1 MVNNILKFINT
12 TEGYKTAIKN
22 YHWASPNMSTHQ
34 LFDEIASAVSDIQDE
49 VSEMFQGLEGQ
60 FDKNSLKPIPYDMK
74 DEKTFLNDLSQTVK
88 DLYNSVKDN
97 DKYIGIAS
105 ELESF
110 IGVIDKQKY
119 LLGIALHD
127 SKHIKMTQEELK
139 EFLYRSVTQVLKEA
153 QSQQS
158 HGMSVLVN
166 AVEQLNAGMHEI
178 ISEGRIALYDK
189 KLHALNEH
197 IQQIKRILTE
207 I

>member
-1 MVNNILKFINT
+1 MIDSILKFINT

-49 VSEMFQGLEGQ
+49 VSEQAQGLEGQ
-60 FDKNSLKPIPYDMK
+60 FDKNTLKPIPYDMK
-74 DEKTFLNDLSQTVK
+74 DEKTFLNDLSETAK
-88 DLYNSVKDN
+88 ELYNSVKDD

-119 LLGIALHD
+119 LLGLALHD
-127 SKHIKMTQEELK
+127 SKRIKMTQEELK
-139 EFLYRSVTQVLKEA
+139 EFLYRSVKQVLKEA
-153 QSQQS
+153 QSRQS

-166 AVEQLNAGMHEI
+166 GVEQMNAGMHELI
-178 ISEGRIALYDK
+178 NEGHISSSDK